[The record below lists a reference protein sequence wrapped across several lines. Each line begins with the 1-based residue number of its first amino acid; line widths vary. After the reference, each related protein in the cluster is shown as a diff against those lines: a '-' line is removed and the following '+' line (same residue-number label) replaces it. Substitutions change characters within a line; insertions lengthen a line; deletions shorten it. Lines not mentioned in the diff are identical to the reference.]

1 MGNAREVVCDS
12 LGVLFVKLT
21 FNNEYNSIH
30 CMVYTVIDLFA
41 GAGGLTT
48 GFHLAGF
55 QTICAIDRNEKALA
69 TFKHN
74 YPQTQLV
81 LAKDICKVNPME
93 LRLALQL
100 KREELTVL
108 VGGPPCQGFSRNIPA
123 ECRYLEDPQN
133 QLYKTFLKFVREF
146 RPLYVVMEN
155 VPEVLKAYNGVVR
168 EEITIQ
174 LEKMGYGVTSA
185 SLNAANYGVPQ
196 TRARAFFVGCLNST
210 APTLPEHT
218 HHGDIQSLKPNQR
231 IIQLN
236 LLQPVASPIV
246 TVRDAIGDLPALEA
260 GQEYT
265 AQTYLFEQQNNYQR
279 LLRSGSNKL
288 VNHIARELSPIQ
300 MSRARAL
307 KEGQD
312 ARDLPP
318 DLAPKKHYSGAY
330 GRLYWDKPARTIT
343 KWVFHPGSGRFF
355 HPIQDRTIT
364 IREAARLHSYPDN
377 FHFLGSYTEMAAQ
390 IGESVPP
397 LLAKVIAEYIL
408 QKCHRHHQLAL
419 N

>member
-1 MGNAREVVCDS
+1 
-12 LGVLFVKLT
+12 
-21 FNNEYNSIH
+21 
-30 CMVYTVIDLFA
+30 MVHTVIDLFA

-55 QTICAIDRNEKALA
+55 QTICAIDENAKALA

-74 YPQTQLV
+74 YPETKFV
-81 LAKDICKVNPME
+81 LAKDIRTVNARE
-93 LRLALQL
+93 LRLTLQL
-100 KREELTVL
+100 EREELTAII
-108 VGGPPCQGFSRNIPA
+108 GGPPCQGFSRNIPA
-123 ECRYLEDPQN
+123 EYRYLEDPRN
-133 QLYKTFLKFVREF
+133 QLYKTFLEFVKEF

-155 VPEVLKAYNGVVR
+155 VPEILKSYNGTVR
-168 EEITIQ
+168 EEITIK
-174 LEKMGYGVTSA
+174 LEQMGYGVTSA

-196 TRARAFFVGCLNST
+196 TRARAFFVGCLNGV
-210 APTLPEHT
+210 APTLPEPT
-218 HHGDIQSLKPNQR
+218 HHGDIKSLKTEEK

-236 LLQPVASPIV
+236 LLHPIASPIV
-246 TVRDAIGDLPALEA
+246 TVRDAIGDLPLLEA

-265 AQTYLFEQQNNYQR
+265 AETYICEPQTNYQR

-288 VNHIARELSPIQ
+288 VNHVARELSPIQ
-300 MSRARAL
+300 MSRARVL

-318 DLAPKKHYSGAY
+318 ELAPKKHYSGAY

-343 KWVFHPGSGRFF
+343 RWVFHPEYGRFF
-355 HPIQDRTIT
+355 HPTQDRTIT
-364 IREAARLHSYPDN
+364 IREAARLHSYPDK
-377 FHFLGSYTEMAAQ
+377 FHFLGSYTEMADQ

-397 LLAKVIAEYIL
+397 LLAKAIAECIL
-408 QKCHRHHQLAL
+408 QRLPHHPVP